1 MFNSYI
7 WGCYNKT
14 KASYLIN
21 FPGRQKTSKWQES
34 SVHVKN
40 ILYVIH
46 VSQLQAIQDLH
57 MGYIICRSFVS
68 REKTKAQFDI
78 RVSENTL
85 FFSRFPRPF
94 PRRHV
99 GRESYNPSESV
110 FRCGTEV
117 TIFKVRFYL
126 FNVSSVNPL
135 SLGFGLGLENINRLI
150 ELTVSVIT
158 PWLMGRS
165 QWTFYES
172 RLSSFWDIA
181 CYIAIEIS
189 WLNFY
194 IGVHIMNDMICVL
207 WTVTFSKRIA
217 VTF

>member
-1 MFNSYI
+1 MLALHMFNSYI

-46 VSQLQAIQDLH
+46 VSQLQAFQDLD

-78 RVSENTL
+78 RVSENAIL
-85 FFSRFPRPF
+85 FSVF
-94 PRRHV
+94 HV
-99 GRESYNPSESV
+99 VTWEGSLITPPKAPLRQRVLPDASV

-117 TIFKVRFYL
+117 TVFKGTFL
-126 FNVSSVNPL
+126 F
-135 SLGFGLGLENINRLI
+135 I
-150 ELTVSVIT
+150 
-158 PWLMGRS
+158 
-165 QWTFYES
+165 
-172 RLSSFWDIA
+172 
-181 CYIAIEIS
+181 
-189 WLNFY
+189 
-194 IGVHIMNDMICVL
+194 
-207 WTVTFSKRIA
+207 
-217 VTF
+217 